1 MEFIF
6 RKATKNDLIEVIEL
20 LADDEFG
27 KIRENSELPIAHEY
41 LQAFEIIDSD
51 PNQELIVVEDKNGE
65 IIGTLQLSFLQY
77 LTYRGGKRA
86 QVEAVRIRKDRRG
99 FGVGKRM
106 LKWTIE
112 RAKDQNAHLL
122 QLTTDK
128 KRLKAINFYKDLG
141 LKETHAGMKIHFNL
155 NG

>member
-1 MEFIF
+1 DFRRVFLSSYPTTKNTLIMELIF

-41 LQAFEIIDSD
+41 LQSFEIIDSD

-128 KRLKAINFYKDLG
+128 
-141 LKETHAGMKIHFNL
+141 
-155 NG
+155 